1 MNKVDLI
8 EREVSVYQSIS
19 SPRVP
24 SSMDSSFGLF
34 LLCCR
39 VSHRTLK
46 RRHEDSEDCTYIKAS
61 KKPVTITE
69 EHVRNA
75 IYFFVM
81 DFLFRN
87 PNPGTSFFLSPLKV
101 MPL

>member
-1 MNKVDLI
+1 M
-8 EREVSVYQSIS
+8 REKSQFINPFLHLEYRHPWTVVS
-19 SPRVP
+19 
-24 SSMDSSFGLF
+24 FELF

-39 VSHRTLK
+39 VSPLTLK
-46 RRHEDSEDCTYIKAS
+46 RRHEDSEDCNYIKAS

-87 PNPGTSFFLSPLKV
+87 PNPATSFFLSPLKV
-101 MPL
+101 MLL